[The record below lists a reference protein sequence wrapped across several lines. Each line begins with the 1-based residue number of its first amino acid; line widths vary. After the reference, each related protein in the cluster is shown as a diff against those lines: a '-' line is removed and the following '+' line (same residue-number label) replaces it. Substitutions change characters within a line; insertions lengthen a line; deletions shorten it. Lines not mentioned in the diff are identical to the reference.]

1 MRGLAI
7 IALLLGLCA
16 PSYAADAVRLRTF
29 PTEKDVLPT
38 REARQLLRR
47 ARIDFALV
55 QQRKSPRY
63 AKLDIALYDGGT
75 RIYKGR
81 GYSLTD
87 SHRIAG
93 VRRGKVYYEEGAG
106 ISLTK
111 PITNTYLWYSEAHVG
126 P

>member
-1 MRGLAI
+1 MRSLAFI
-7 IALLLGLCA
+7 VLLLALCVT
-16 PSYAADAVRLRTF
+16 SYAEDSRQLRAF

-38 REARQLLRR
+38 REAKQLLRR

-87 SHRIAG
+87 SHKIAG
-93 VRRGKVYYEEGAG
+93 VRHGKVFYEEGAG
-106 ISLTK
+106 ISLTR
-111 PITNTYLWYSEAHVG
+111 PITSTDLWYSEAHVRR
-126 P
+126 